1 MKKLLLTALIAGMS
15 AAPALATPYVSGNV
29 GVGFL
34 GNSDASRLGITI
46 NDAITYKSGIPFGIA
61 VGVKEDRFR
70 VEAAIGYQTN
80 DVEKEKRNLIDLV
93 SVSGDSISFLTYMAN
108 CNYDI
113 NLNKSSVSPYVMVG
127 IGGAS
132 INAKIDTSDE
142 TKSVFAWQLGAGV
155 GVKAANNLTVDLG
168 YRYLKPSKFKD
179 NYAEYTGSSSNILA
193 GIRYDF
199 Q

>member
-1 MKKLLLTALIAGMS
+1 
-15 AAPALATPYVSGNV
+15 
-29 GVGFL
+29 
-34 GNSDASRLGITI
+34 
-46 NDAITYKSGIPFGIA
+46 
-61 VGVKEDRFR
+61 
-70 VEAAIGYQTN
+70 
-80 DVEKEKRNLIDLV
+80 
-93 SVSGDSISFLTYMAN
+93 MAN
-108 CNYDI
+108 CYYDI